1 MLNIG
6 CRQKLIPLELGFQ
19 KKLLLLL
26 RPLLPHSC
34 TCAAIQQATS
44 LRPCLH
50 ANTVGT
56 YCSFNFPSPRHL
68 PWIWGKLVL
77 VGIFF
82 HFLYHIFCLPSW
94 SSPAPSDHWI
104 PTPPF
109 CTHAAQFT
117 AATYQLGTVT
127 GRSSGS
133 FPKYVGYSPK
143 VIYLKT
149 LTHELC
155 DLYKQKYFLR
165 EMTIPQFY
173 FWDTKHEK

>member
-1 MLNIG
+1 MQTEINSLGVGLPEKTTSPPAPTSAPFLHLCSHSAGNLFTPLPSRQH
-6 CRQKLIPLELGFQ
+6 CRH
-19 KKLLLLL
+19 LLLIQFPLSPTPSLNL
-26 RPLLPHSC
+26 RKIS
-34 TCAAIQQATS
+34 
-44 LRPCLH
+44 PCW
-50 ANTVGT
+50 N
-56 YCSFNFPSPRHL
+56 
-68 PWIWGKLVL
+68 
-77 VGIFF
+77 FF

-94 SSPAPSDHWI
+94 SSLALSDHWI